1 MSSHR
6 LNEPDIYSPGYSLER
21 SKSAIKIRNYL
32 RKYPTHQVIPSQ
44 PTAKKLLKTNKKTAA
59 KIPVLV
65 LVCEIAPASTN
76 IEACQLSAYHP
87 GESQPVRE
95 DIYSLPSSTEQHQL
109 PPPELLDGE
118 NGDERGE
125 KVFGTVTRSEESRKE
140 WR

>member
-1 MSSHR
+1 
-6 LNEPDIYSPGYSLER
+6 
-21 SKSAIKIRNYL
+21 
-32 RKYPTHQVIPSQ
+32 
-44 PTAKKLLKTNKKTAA
+44 
-59 KIPVLV
+59 VLV

>member
-1 MSSHR
+1 LSSHR

-32 RKYPTHQVIPSQ
+32 RKHPTHQVIPSQ

-76 IEACQLSAYHP
+76 IEACQLPAC
-87 GESQPVRE
+87 
-95 DIYSLPSSTEQHQL
+95 QL
-109 PPPELLDGE
+109 GDGHTR
-118 NGDERGE
+118 RG
-125 KVFGTVTRSEESRKE
+125 
-140 WR
+140 